1 MSYDVNDPMQL
12 LQLRVGALEYFMK
25 QIAAA
30 QPQSVRDLIEE
41 ETQKQIAIWKDKSPE
56 VVEIMES
63 ALSFLPN
70 K

>member
-1 MSYDVNDPMQL
+1 MSYDLNDPIQQL
-12 LQLRVGALEYFMK
+12 QIRVGALEYFMK

-30 QPQSVRDLIEE
+30 QPQSVQDLIEE
-41 ETQKQIAIWKDKSPE
+41 EAQKQIAIWKDKSPE
-56 VVEIMES
+56 LVDIMES